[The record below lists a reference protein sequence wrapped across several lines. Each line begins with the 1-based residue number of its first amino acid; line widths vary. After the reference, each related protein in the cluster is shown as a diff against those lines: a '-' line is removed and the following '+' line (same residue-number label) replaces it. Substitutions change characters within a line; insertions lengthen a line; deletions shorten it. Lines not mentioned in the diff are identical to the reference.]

1 MKKEIKN
8 KINFLK
14 FFLTSWRNWDFA
26 PIQWIKVLEYLSIKK
41 KKFERCQL
49 KKIKSKWTSETVQFK
64 IKAVVLSPGNAIPRS
79 TILEGP
85 SLATYFGPNSS
96 WKIHGLIEFPFFIGP
111 WANSPIQGGPFIT
124 PHLVASIEPLLQNIR
139 ETDSLCYSFPSIL
152 LCFNVNKYYCLR
164 MVTPFTKKKKRM
176 VTPPQQK
183 KKKMVLLAKYK
194 V

>member
-49 KKIKSKWTSETVQFK
+49 KKIKSKWTSETVKFK

-111 WANSPIQGGPFIT
+111 WANSPIQGGPFI
-124 PHLVASIEPLLQNIR
+124 PLIQQPQQN
-139 ETDSLCYSFPSIL
+139 LCYKTYVKQIHFVTASPPS
-152 LCFNVNKYYCLR
+152 CC
-164 MVTPFTKKKKRM
+164 
-176 VTPPQQK
+176 
-183 KKKMVLLAKYK
+183 VLM
-194 V
+194 